1 MTNWVATTTEDLQ
14 AKVVAEAD
22 EQTLILTSG
31 GRLARQLRHAFR
43 LDRIK
48 KGQSG
53 WLPPKV
59 LSLNAWIEETW
70 RSSWPEETPASPI
83 KIIELWEKS
92 VQMLDL
98 PEGLTADIPLY
109 QALDETFYAK
119 IRDKV
124 PPINNGYETP
134 LLSWREEIFR
144 RFEKLL
150 LEQGLIHPS
159 TLPIKVLD
167 EKIIKARPRP
177 GKIFLL
183 GFAFP
188 APIETDLLKF
198 LKKNF
203 KAVSCL
209 SKINQEPALSAV
221 SLPNQEEEVAWLS
234 EQVLWEAQHTPLHR
248 IGIVVPNLSQ
258 YAPDLSSAFRELIG
272 PMIFEQTGNYNISLG
287 QPLLDQPLIQA
298 GLLPLRFFLEGEPRV
313 LLLSLLLSPY
323 YRAWEAHRPL
333 LSQVAQADRIWRKH
347 SVDAGLD
354 ALLKGLV
361 HEHSLGLSGH
371 NLQGISLDSLIRL
384 NQHQQTAAEWVA
396 SLEQCWQ
403 GLGFPVIT
411 LAGEATL
418 YKDLKKILKNLANDL
433 NTKLLD
439 GFQFFAWLKH
449 LLSQTLVNEPGYEQ
463 AGIQVLGLIEA
474 RGLAFDR
481 LFLAGMSKG
490 SLPQPVRTFPFLGP
504 EERRQVQGATLKSQ
518 FDFARIAFS
527 LLKTLSP
534 KMTLTRPQEE
544 KGDPLPPSPFWPA
557 HSEEEKRNYWTVP
570 GHVWPR
576 AEWLKQ
582 TLQGIQ
588 SYPKTYPLHDS
599 EPALDKSISNLSVT
613 SLETF
618 LACPFKFF
626 TERMLRILSLDEI
639 TIGISPLER
648 GEVLHNLMALITKT
662 LRQQAISL
670 QDQEVIK
677 KAVDRCI
684 QEVFKEKAEKP
695 HWQVEKRRLI
705 GEEEGLGG
713 ILGAW
718 LEQER
723 ERWEEGWR
731 WEREEVSFKDLS
743 FPSWSF
749 SVQGR
754 IDRIDFNQALN
765 EVCCWDYKTGS
776 LPPTNDIIKNF
787 LAPQLPLYLLALT
800 TLPELQKEKL
810 AGFRAGY
817 IGLTSEGELDISD
830 PLKKTSAWEAC
841 LPDWEKK
848 ISLIGEKLKANQF
861 PADPKPVPRGANEG
875 ACTYCSYVGL
885 CTYWK
890 KGS

>member
-1 MTNWVATTTEDLQ
+1 MTDWVAPNTEALQ

-43 LDRIK
+43 LGRMK
-48 KGQSG
+48 KGDLG

-70 RSSWPEETPASPI
+70 RCSWPEETPASPI

-92 VQMLDL
+92 VQSLDL

-109 QALDETFYAK
+109 QSLDETFSAK

-124 PPINNGYETP
+124 PPLKNGYETP
-134 LLSWREEIFR
+134 LMVWREEIFK
-144 RFEKLL
+144 RFTQLL
-150 LEQGLIHPS
+150 SEHGLIHPS
-159 TLPIKVLD
+159 TLPIKILD
-167 EKIIKARPRP
+167 EKIMKARPRL
-177 GKIFLL
+177 GKVFLL
-183 GFAFP
+183 GFDFP
-188 APIETDLLKF
+188 APIERDLLKV

-203 KAVSCL
+203 GAVSCL
-209 SKINQEPALSAV
+209 SKIDQEPAISAV

-234 EQVLWEAQHTPLHR
+234 EQVILEAQHTPPHR

-258 YAPDLSSAFRELIG
+258 YAPNLSTAFRELIG
-272 PMIFEQTGNYNISLG
+272 PMIVEQTGNYNIFLG
-287 QPLLDQPLIQA
+287 QSLLEQPLIQA

-323 YRAWEAHRPL
+323 YRAWEAHRPKL
-333 LSQVAQADRIWRKH
+333 GQADRIWRKH

-361 HEHSLGLSGH
+361 HEHSYDLSVL

-384 NQHQQTAAEWVA
+384 NQRQQMAAEWVD

-433 NTKLLD
+433 NTRLQD

-449 LLSQTLVNEPGYEQ
+449 LLNQTMVNEPGYEQ
-463 AGIQVLGLIEA
+463 SGIQVLGLIEA

-490 SLPQPVRTFPFLGP
+490 SLPQPVRAFPFLCP

-527 LLKTLSP
+527 HLKTISP

-544 KGDPLPPSPFWPA
+544 KGDPLPPSSFWPA
-557 HSEEEKRNYWTVP
+557 HPEEEERNYWTAP
-570 GHVWPR
+570 GKVWPR

-582 TLQGIQ
+582 TLQGIK
-588 SYPKTYPLHDS
+588 SYPKNHPLHDS
-599 EPALDKSISNLSVT
+599 ESALETSISKFSVT

-618 LACPFKFF
+618 LTCPFKFF
-626 TERMLRILSLDEI
+626 TERLLRILPLDEI
-639 TIGISPLER
+639 TVGISPLER
-648 GEVLHNLMALITKT
+648 GEVLHILMALITKT
-662 LRQQAISL
+662 LRPQGISL
-670 QDQEVIK
+670 QDQEFIK
-677 KAVDRCI
+677 KAVDQCLH
-684 QEVFKEKAEKP
+684 EVFKEKTEKP

-731 WEREEVSFKDLS
+731 WEREEVSFTDLR

-776 LPPTNDIIKNF
+776 LPSPSDIIKNF

-800 TLPELQKEKL
+800 TLPELQKKSSAE
-810 AGFRAGY
+810 FRAGY
-817 IGLTSEGELDISD
+817 IGLKSEGELVMSD
-830 PLKKTSAWEAC
+830 PLKTASAWEAC
-841 LPDWEKK
+841 LPAWEKE
-848 ISLIGEKLKANQF
+848 ISLVGEKLKANQF

-875 ACTYCSYVGL
+875 ACTYCPYRTL

-890 KGS
+890 SAQS